1 MPSRPVLSGDG
12 WRVADSFRHGD
23 PDVKLPSCVAKY
35 AAQSLSF
42 ENWGQPPPTD
52 AECEWLPKGLPAF
65 DRAIRFTDG
74 LELRIKLYGQVF
86 VANFHRRTKG
96 LAISAC
102 CPLLGYSAAFDLI
115 RHAMY
120 QSCSHTGSVTF
131 PCLQGFVFCPW
142 EERRRLQMLLYTTK
156 SGPQ

>member
-1 MPSRPVLSGDG
+1 MVVIMPSRPVLSGDG

-23 PDVKLPSCVAKY
+23 PDVKLPSCVAKSV
-35 AAQSLSF
+35 AQSLGVRVATERTSDF
-42 ENWGQPPPTD
+42 RQSYP
-52 AECEWLPKGLPAF
+52 F
-65 DRAIRFTDG
+65 
-74 LELRIKLYGQVF
+74 YGRPGASDQAVRPSLCR
-86 VANFHRRTKG
+86 ANFHRRTKG